1 MSSGD
6 NSPNLMM
13 CPQLLLLPVHH
24 VDSDGVP
31 LVLQLGAG
39 AAAQAILPVRAT
51 HCCEESL
58 SCNQEFVNMKRCLVY
73 QA

>member
-1 MSSGD
+1 
-6 NSPNLMM
+6 MM

-39 AAAQAILPVRAT
+39 AAAQAILPVRAAY
-51 HCCEESL
+51 CCEESL
-58 SCNQEFVNMKRCLVY
+58 GCNKDIV
-73 QA
+73 A